1 METSARRQ
9 SYLPLYLAEAC
20 QTGGRSVYAI
30 ALVNYLLFERGF
42 GTGETGAISA
52 FYNLGFLAFTFLAG
66 RAIDRFGRERLLE
79 IVTLVIFACSVYY
92 LVPIE
97 RGPPLVLFVVVRT
110 IDGGA
115 TGIFWSAVQSYA
127 KKLADIDQA
136 SRNAF
141 TSKYNFSWN
150 AGVIVGT
157 VAGWIL
163 TAGTR
168 TNVFGF
174 CLSVIVAG
182 IQFVSIFAMRR
193 TRKMPE
199 NGQMQSDLANP
210 LAQRALT
217 SEERATM
224 TSIPMI
230 LLFLSLLTH
239 SFTTGGLSIYLPA
252 KVLAF
257 SLPSFVSYMFFFEQS
272 IAQTASMT
280 IGGKIKERQVS
291 PAIVAG
297 PAIIGLG
304 WLLLGASIEGI
315 AMSFAIIL
323 QSTMQGILYSSG
335 MRFLTNVAQA
345 REQPGLF
352 ARFQFVMGFGR
363 MSGPF
368 IFGFLIELGLGLAV
382 GVTVIFDLVVFT
394 LLLAA
399 VCASRR
405 NRVLSV
411 PTRS

>member
-1 METSARRQ
+1 MEAATRRQ
-9 SYLPLYLAEAC
+9 SLLPVYIAEAC
-20 QTGGRSVYAI
+20 QTGGRGVYAI
-30 ALVNYLLFERGF
+30 ALVNYLLFERNF
-42 GTGETGAISA
+42 GTGETGVISA

-66 RAIDRFGRERLLE
+66 RAIDRLGRERLLE
-79 IVTLVIFACSVYY
+79 IVTLVIFACSVFY

-97 RGPPLVLFVVVRT
+97 RGPALVLFVAVRT
-110 IDGGA
+110 FDGGA

-163 TAGTR
+163 AAGTS

-174 CLSVIVAG
+174 YLSVLIAAV
-182 IQFVSIFAMRR
+182 QVVSIFAMRF
-193 TRKMPE
+193 TGKMST
-199 NGQMQSDLANP
+199 NGQVKSHAENP

-217 SEERATM
+217 SDERATM
-224 TSIPMI
+224 TSLPMI
-230 LLFLSLLTH
+230 LLFLSLFTH

-252 KVLAF
+252 KILAF

-280 IGGKIKERQVS
+280 VGGRIKERQVI
-291 PAIVAG
+291 PAIFAG
-297 PAIIGLG
+297 PAIIGLC
-304 WLLLGASIEGI
+304 WLLLGFSIEGI
-315 AMSFAIIL
+315 VMSVAIIV
-323 QSTMQGILYSSG
+323 QSFMQGILYASG

-345 REQPGLF
+345 RGKPGLF

-368 IFGFLIELGLGLAV
+368 IFGVLIEIGLGLAV
-382 GVTVIFDLVVFT
+382 MATVIFDLAVFT
-394 LLLAA
+394 LLLVAIG
-399 VCASRR
+399 VKK
-405 NRVLSV
+405 RVI
-411 PTRS
+411 